1 MKSTHGRWF
10 VDTESMI
17 LSYDNGRM
25 MRIFTIPP
33 GGAITPSEAL
43 AWIAGPD
50 RAAWL
55 PDDDLRDL
63 TRALGDLFGLSQLFP
78 LPELWTKV
86 RSADQASGG
95 IHRHP

>member
-1 MKSTHGRWF
+1 MKTTRGRWF

-17 LSYDNGRM
+17 LSYENGRT

-33 GGAITPSEAL
+33 GGNITPSEAL

-78 LPELWTKV
+78 LPELWTRV
-86 RSADQASGG
+86 RSAVPASER
-95 IHRHP
+95 IHRLP